1 MFKTFQLMGYM
12 GGVPTRAANTTSAIL
27 SSDSFHILIDAGE
40 NTYRNILKYN
50 YKLSRLK
57 YIFIT
62 HLHPDHI
69 GGLIPLLF
77 YKKVIRNYAPLVI
90 VGPPNLEDYIR
101 KSIKYSDFSLEFET
115 KFIDVTQ
122 YPEII
127 LKDNFS
133 VCSRLMEHKLDCWGY
148 RFDDHKKLLTF
159 ITDARISD
167 NSYKLSDNV
176 DVLIHEAT
184 FPGGM
189 EDIAYQKYH
198 TTISQAI
205 NLADTARAKRLILTH
220 FSQRMDKSK
229 YSDILYNKMS
239 CYISNNI
246 TAL

>member
-1 MFKTFQLMGYM
+1 MGYM
-12 GGVPTRAANTTSAIL
+12 GGVPTRAVNTTSAVL
-27 SSDSFHILIDAGE
+27 STETFHIMIDAGE
-40 NTYRNILKYN
+40 NSYRNFLKHN

-77 YKKVIRNYAPLVI
+77 YKRVIRNNTPLVL
-90 VGPPNLEDYIR
+90 VGPPNLEEYVR
-101 KSIKYSDFSLEFET
+101 MNIKYSDFTLDFET
-115 KFIDVTQ
+115 KFIDVTKC
-122 YPEII
+122 PEII
-127 LKDNFS
+127 FNDNYS

-189 EDIAYQKYH
+189 EDFAYKKYH

-205 NLADTARAKRLILTH
+205 NLADSARAERLILTH
-220 FSQRMDKSK
+220 FSQRMEKSK
-229 YSDILYNKMS
+229 YVDILYNRMP

-246 TAL
+246 SEL